1 MRVSPFSANK
11 QSFISTFMPQS
22 GGTEIMM
29 NKQKWVAGWG
39 AAISVTAQNHCDYLK
54 DETVRYVIFPTMQA
68 QSVRLHFSNAY
79 GKEPVTIQKTVLALR
94 TEHEKTDPSTNTPVT
109 FDGKRE
115 LTLAPGGSAVSDAIP
130 FEVLPGR
137 EFAVSLYFAE
147 LTQIFTGHSNGGEY
161 IKKYYFKGDF
171 SETGEP
177 PLTEYGEGGPYL
189 FLHTIDFLTDAAEN
203 CHAVVAFGDSITA
216 RPWPD
221 CLAHRLYDL
230 GVRNCAV
237 IRKAIGGGRILRD
250 YPYRFRMHYGEA
262 GIKRFRRDISHA
274 GVDRVFILHGI
285 NDLIHP
291 GRTNRF
297 SPMSELPTAEEL
309 IRDGYEKYI
318 EIARECGIKIYL
330 ATLLPCPRCM
340 ADDGIREQIRCEI
353 NRWIRTEA
361 AVDGVIDFEAAVW
374 DETDHKQIRA
384 EYDCGDHLHPSFAGS
399 VKMAD
404 SIPLDFVTE

>member
-1 MRVSPFSANK
+1 MSE
-11 QSFISTFMPQS
+11 T
-22 GGTEIMM
+22 
-29 NKQKWVAGWG
+29 KWVAGWG
-39 AAISVTAQNHCDYLK
+39 AAVSVVAQNHCDYLK
-54 DETVRYVIFPTMQA
+54 NETVRYVIFPTMPA
-68 QSVRLHFSNAY
+68 KGVRLHFSNEY

-94 TEHEKTDPSTNTPVT
+94 TEQEKTDPTTNTFVT
-109 FDGKRE
+109 FGGKRE
-115 LTLAPGGSAVSDAIP
+115 LTLAPGGQAVSDEIVFPVA
-130 FEVLPGR
+130 PGR
-137 EFAVSLYFAE
+137 EFDVSLYFVD
-147 LTQIFTGHSNGGEY
+147 LTQIFTGQSNSGEY

-171 SETGEP
+171 AEVGEP

-189 FLHTIDFLTDAAEN
+189 FLHTIDFLTNAAEH

-221 CLAHRLYDL
+221 CLAHRLYDA
-230 GVRNCAV
+230 GIRNCAV

-250 YPYRFRMHYGEA
+250 YPHRFRMHYGVA
-262 GIKRFRRDISHA
+262 GVRRFRRDISQA

-291 GRTNRF
+291 GVTNRF

-309 IRDGYEKYI
+309 IHDGYEKYI

-340 ADDGIREQIRCEI
+340 ADDGVREQLRCRI
-353 NRWIRTEA
+353 NDWIRHEA
-361 AVDGVIDFEAAVW
+361 AVDGVLDFEAAIG
-374 DETDHKQIRA
+374 DQTDPKQIQK

-399 VKMAD
+399 VRMAE
-404 SIPLDFVTE
+404 SIPLEFVTE